1 MKMIRVLQ
9 VVPSLN
15 INSGMMSVVMN
26 YYREIDRSKIQFDFL
41 YFGEMAES
49 HQKEIEALGGRTFY
63 MKRPTFKPQD
73 QRRLNAF
80 FEKHKGEYIAVHC
93 HPIWVSAVVA
103 HAAKKSGIHHIIQH
117 AHSTQYSEKKISAIR
132 NRVLVKFISLFA
144 TDYIACNDEAARLLG
159 TRRADKNQVFILPN
173 AINLKKYEFD
183 ENSRE
188 KIRQEFGAS
197 QEMALLGSV
206 GRLSVEKNQRFIVE
220 IFKEYHEKNPQS
232 MLILVGDGALRGQIE
247 NEISKLGLKDSV
259 ILTGKRTDVGAILS
273 GLDVFIMPSV
283 FEGTP
288 VSAIEARASGL
299 PCLLSDTITRSV
311 DMKGMTY
318 LSIKEPPL
326 VWAQEA
332 EKQMINNRDNN
343 RYDYAEV
350 ISHGFDI
357 KVEAIKLQEYYLGL
371 R

>member
-1 MKMIRVLQ
+1 MIRILQ

-26 YYREIDRSKIQFDFL
+26 YYRKIDRSKVQFDFL
-41 YFGEMAES
+41 YFGEMKDS
-49 HQKEIEALGGRTFY
+49 HQVEIEKLGGHAYY
-63 MKRPTFKPQD
+63 MKRPTFKPKD
-73 QRRLNAF
+73 QKRLRDF
-80 FEKHKGEYIAVHC
+80 FETHKGEYTAVHC
-93 HPIWVSAVVA
+93 HPIWSSEVVA
-103 HAAKKSGIHHIIQH
+103 LAAKRSGIRHIIQH
-117 AHSTQYSEKKISAIR
+117 AHSTKYSEKRISAAR
-132 NRVLVKFISLFA
+132 NYLIVRFISFFA
-144 TDYIACNDEAARLLG
+144 TDYIACNDEAVQLLG
-159 TRRADKNQVFILPN
+159 KKRAENGQVYVLPN
-173 AINLKKYEFD
+173 AIDLQRYAFSE
-183 ENSRE
+183 SLRA
-188 KIRQEFGAS
+188 KIRQELRI
-197 QEMALLGSV
+197 EPETILLGSV
-206 GRLSVEKNQRFIVE
+206 GRLSVEKNQCFIVE
-220 IFKEYHEKNPQS
+220 MFKAFHERNQNSK
-232 MLILVGDGALRGQIE
+232 LILVGDGALRSRIE
-247 NEISKLGLKDSV
+247 LKIAELGLNDAV
-259 ILTGKRTDVGAILS
+259 IMTGKRTDIRAILS
-273 GLDVFIMPSV
+273 GLDIFIMPSF

-288 VSAIEARASGL
+288 VSAIEARTSGL

-343 RYDYAEV
+343 RYDYTEV